1 MERLNSDF
9 LEKIIVKG
17 LTSDKDFL
25 VLVSSVFEAKYFDD
39 PYIRHT
45 FDFCKTYFTEYN
57 GIPSK
62 DLIINSSEDDKDGI
76 QNLLEEVEQTEFSIA
91 DSYDF
96 LLEQSNDYLKE
107 KALKNAIVE
116 SIQEVE
122 DPERRNQIRNRIEEA
137 LVKDLKIDLGLHY
150 FEQLA
155 ARLRRIFTA
164 SDEKV
169 PTFFPIFDEFIN
181 GGFPP
186 FTLSIIT
193 AKIHGGKS
201 NTMANFAARQVV
213 AGFNPVV
220 ISLEMGEDAFAQRF
234 DGIYSCLDVNRMYVN
249 TANQRRL
256 FEKLRE
262 IKATENRGE
271 LFIKQFPT
279 GEASVLDF
287 KIYLR
292 ELIMRDVQPS
302 ILYVDYINL
311 MKTAFKVEQNMYST
325 VKRIAEELRA
335 LSFEFKIPVVSVSQ
349 INREGSFANFQ
360 SLDLN
365 FIAESLG
372 VPATADFMAILGT
385 DEDSMIYENEILYK
399 ITKNR
404 LGGRV
409 GQFDKFYFDARSLKM
424 YDSCEEDEW
433 IADAEVSGDDR
444 TSIDHDAI
452 DEERGDNNRG
462 GRRRRS

>member
-1 MERLNSDF
+1 MERVNSDF

-17 LTSDKDFL
+17 MTTDKDFL

-39 PYIRHT
+39 PYVRHV
-45 FDFCKTYFTEYN
+45 FDFCKTYFGEYN
-57 GIPSK
+57 TLPDRDS
-62 DLIINSSEDDKDGI
+62 IINSSEEDVNNIK
-76 QNLLEEVEQTEFSIA
+76 NLIEEVEETEFSVSE
-91 DSYDF
+91 SYNF

-116 SIQEVE
+116 SVDEVE
-122 DPERRNQIRNRIEEA
+122 DPERRNQIRDRIESA

-150 FEQLA
+150 FQHLA
-155 ARLRRIFTA
+155 MRLRRIFTT
-164 SDEKV
+164 SEDKV
-169 PTFFPIFDEFIN
+169 GTGFPIFDEFIN

-186 FTLSIIT
+186 FTLSILT

-201 NTMANFAARQVV
+201 NTMANFAARQVL
-213 AGFNPVV
+213 AGYNPVV
-220 ISLEMGEDAFAQRF
+220 ISLEMGQDAFAQRF
-234 DGIYSCLDVNRMYVN
+234 DGIYSCLDINRMYVSG
-249 TANQRRL
+249 TYKRRL
-256 FEKLRE
+256 FDKLRE

-325 VKRIAEELRA
+325 VKRVAEELRA
-335 LSFEFKIPVVSVSQ
+335 LSFEFEIPVVSVSQ
-349 INREGSFANFQ
+349 INREGSFVSFE
-360 SLDLN
+360 SLDFN
-365 FIAESLG
+365 YIAESLG

-385 DEDSMIYENEILYK
+385 DEDTMVYENEILYK

-409 GQFDKFYFDARSLKM
+409 GQIDKFFFDARSLKM
-424 YDSCEEDEW
+424 YDSCEEELW
-433 IADAEVSGDDR
+433 IEEAEISGDDR
-444 TSIDHDAI
+444 MSIDHDAI
-452 DEERGDNNRG
+452 EERRQSRRG
-462 GRRRRS
+462 GRGRRE

>member
-1 MERLNSDF
+1 MERLNSDY

-17 LTSDKDFL
+17 ITNDKDFL
-25 VLVSSVFEAKYFDD
+25 VLTSSVFEANYFDD
-39 PYIRHT
+39 PYIRQV
-45 FDFCKTYFTEYN
+45 FDFCKNYFGEYN
-57 GIPSK
+57 NIPDRGS
-62 DLIINSSEDDKDGI
+62 IINSSEEEKDNI
-76 QNLLEEVEQTEFSIA
+76 KDLLDEVDQMEFDVA
-91 DSYDF
+91 RSYEF

-116 SIQEVE
+116 SINEVE
-122 DPERRNQIRNRIEEA
+122 DPERRNQIRDRIENA

-150 FEQLA
+150 FQQLSV
-155 ARLRRIFTA
+155 RLRRIFQA

-169 PTFFPIFDEFIN
+169 PTFFPVFDEFIN

-201 NTMANFAARQVV
+201 NTMANFAARQVL
-213 AGFNPVV
+213 AGYNPVV

-234 DGIYSCLDVNRMYVN
+234 DGIYSCLDINRMYVSG
-249 TANQRRL
+249 THKRQL

-262 IKATENRGE
+262 VKATENRGD

-325 VKRIAEELRA
+325 VKRVAEELRA
-335 LSFEFKIPVVSVSQ
+335 LSFEFEIPVVSVSQ
-349 INREGSFANFQ
+349 INRQGTFVNFNE
-360 SLDLN
+360 LDFN
-365 FIAESLG
+365 YIAESLG

-385 DEDSMIYENEILYK
+385 DEDNMVYENEVLYK

-409 GQFDKFYFDARSLKM
+409 GQFDKFYLDARSLKM
-424 YDSCEEDEW
+424 YDSCEEDMW
-433 IADAEVSGDDR
+433 IQDAETSGDER
-444 TSIDHDAI
+444 ASIDHD
-452 DEERGDNNRG
+452 DEDRG
-462 GRRRRS
+462 GRRRE